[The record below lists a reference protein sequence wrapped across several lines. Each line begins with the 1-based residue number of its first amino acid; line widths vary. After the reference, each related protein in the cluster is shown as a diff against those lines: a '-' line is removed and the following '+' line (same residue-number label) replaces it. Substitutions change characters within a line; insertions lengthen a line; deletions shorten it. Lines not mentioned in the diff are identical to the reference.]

1 MIGPIQDSF
10 PIRKSR
16 DTTRYFSNLF
26 QSPCPPYTSSEQLIA
41 MSIQVVTPQQGYATR
56 RRWPRYKMDVPVRVI
71 KGLTNVTIVQG
82 RGSELNNGGM
92 AIFAGTELSIGDQVL
107 VEFTPPYTGQPIRVR
122 CFVRNRAG
130 YRYGVEFITE
140 NDDDYESVNRIE
152 TVLKS
157 MGSPVD

>member
-1 MIGPIQDSF
+1 
-10 PIRKSR
+10 
-16 DTTRYFSNLF
+16 
-26 QSPCPPYTSSEQLIA
+26 
-41 MSIQVVTPQQGYATR
+41 MSIQVVTPQQGYATQ

-71 KGLTNVTIVQG
+71 KQGLTKVSIVQG

-107 VEFTPPYTGQPIRVR
+107 VEFTPPYSGQPIRVR

-140 NDDDYESVNRIE
+140 SDDDYENVNRIE
-152 TVLKS
+152 TILRS
-157 MGSPVD
+157 MGSPAG

>member
-1 MIGPIQDSF
+1 
-10 PIRKSR
+10 
-16 DTTRYFSNLF
+16 
-26 QSPCPPYTSSEQLIA
+26 
-41 MSIQVVTPQQGYATR
+41 MSIQVVTPQQGYATA

-71 KGLTNVTIVQG
+71 KQGLTKVSIVQG

-92 AIFAGTELSIGDQVL
+92 AIFAGMELSIGDQVM

-140 NDDDYESVNRIE
+140 SDDDYENVNRIE
-152 TVLKS
+152 TILRS
-157 MGSPVD
+157 MGSPEG